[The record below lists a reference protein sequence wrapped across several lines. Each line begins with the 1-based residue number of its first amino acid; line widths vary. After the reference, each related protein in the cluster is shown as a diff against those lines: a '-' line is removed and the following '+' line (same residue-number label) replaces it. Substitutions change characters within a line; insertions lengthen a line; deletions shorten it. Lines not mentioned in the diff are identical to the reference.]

1 MPMPPKPKTKKTE
14 TPAEPYKKIKHKV
27 WFEYEDRPDWCYG
40 WIMLRDGPAT
50 SSALF
55 GNMTRK
61 TADKVAASIGLPV
74 VLRKVVK

>member
-14 TPAEPYKKIKHKV
+14 TPHEKIKHKV
-27 WFEYEDRPDWCYG
+27 WFEYQDNPDWCYA

-61 TADKVAASIGLPV
+61 TADRIAKHIGLPV